1 MRPKE
6 QMIMHLPRW
15 LVRFNVPATLI
26 LVSAVGGGWK
36 WDHLLF

>member
-1 MRPKE
+1 MY
-6 QMIMHLPRW
+6 LPRW
-15 LVRFNVPATLI
+15 LVRFSVPAALV